1 MHILDKVKLTL
12 QKHDMLHAG
21 EHVLVGLSGGADSV
35 CLLTVLDRLKPEMNL
50 RITAAYLDH
59 GLRPEETP
67 QETDFC
73 RDLCG
78 AFDIAFHVQKLNV
91 RAHAKA
97 EKLSTQ
103 ESARELRYRALQDIA
118 ALVGA
123 HRIAIGHH
131 ADDQAETILMRLF
144 RGTGPSGMAGIRPV
158 RKNIIR
164 PLIDIERKHI
174 EAFLDAEGIAFMVDS
189 SNLRD
194 DYMRNKLRHHIM
206 PAIKKLN
213 CDVIKTMSRTAEI
226 CRDEERYF
234 EVQVTKTLMKL
245 ITRKTDTAIELFLSP
260 LEAMDKVILRRVL
273 RRALDE
279 TRGLRE
285 IGLVHIEEIM
295 RLIRSGAAG
304 DRSYLPGGRR
314 AIRKYATMLITSDI
328 PQTIEPVAFD
338 SSRSLPIP
346 QAGIVLLPRLIARQ
360 QWDGSFGDAKTSAVF
375 DAGKLTLPLTVRSRV
390 AGDFFYP
397 FGFGKRK
404 KLQDFFVD
412 EKVARDER
420 DAVPLLLSGDAI
432 AWVAGYRIDARYA
445 VGEATESLL
454 QILIKPLQI

>member
-1 MHILDKVKLTL
+1 MKLTV
-12 QKHDMLHAG
+12 QKHDMLRAG

-59 GLRPEETP
+59 GLRPDETP
-67 QETDFC
+67 QEIDFC

-78 AFDIAFHVQKLNV
+78 SFDIAFHVQKLNV
-91 RAHAKA
+91 LAHAKT
-97 EKLSTQ
+97 EKLSKQ

-118 ALVGA
+118 AQVSA
-123 HRIAIGHH
+123 HRIAVGHH

-164 PLIDIERKHI
+164 PLIDIERKQI
-174 EAFLDAEGIAFMVDS
+174 ESFLDTEGIGFMVDS

-194 DYMRNKLRHHIM
+194 DYMRNKLRHHVM

-245 ITRKTDTAIELFLSP
+245 ISRKTDSAIELFLTP
-260 LEAMDKVILRRVL
+260 LEAMDRVILRRVL

-285 IGLVHIEEIM
+285 IGLVHIEEIIH
-295 RLIRSGAAG
+295 LIRSGAAG
-304 DRSYLPGGRR
+304 DRIYLPGGRR
-314 AIRKYATMLITSDI
+314 AIKKYSTMIITADV
-328 PQTIEPVAFD
+328 PQSLEPVRFD
-338 SSRSLPIP
+338 ILQSLPIP
-346 QAGIVLLPRLIARQ
+346 KAGIVLSPRLIPRQ
-360 QWDGSFGDAKTSAVF
+360 EWDGSFGDAKTSAIF
-375 DAGKLTLPLTVRSRV
+375 DEGKLILPLTVRSRV

-420 DAVPLLLSGDAI
+420 DVVPLLVSGDAI
-432 AWVAGYRIDARYA
+432 AWVIGHRVDARYA
-445 VGEATESLL
+445 VDDATEQLL
-454 QILIKPLQI
+454 QFHLKPLKI